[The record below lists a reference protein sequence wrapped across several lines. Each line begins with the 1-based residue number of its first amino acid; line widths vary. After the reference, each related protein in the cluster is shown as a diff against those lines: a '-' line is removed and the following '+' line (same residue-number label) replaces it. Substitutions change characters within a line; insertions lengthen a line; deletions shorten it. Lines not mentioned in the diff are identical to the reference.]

1 MTITATNIRDWVGLK
16 TADIPSDATITYLL
30 TVCTT
35 IIGQDTSILDTND
48 MYDILVL
55 FKTSARVLK
64 WLANRTVKDGYK
76 SFSTAAGSVNK
87 SPNELLQ
94 LAKDM
99 EDDYD
104 DFVQRTI
111 KDVGSSKFL
120 TGLNNATQQD
130 FKDIFQGVSNA
141 WDFQGK
147 YRPSINS
154 HVDYGR
160 AR

>member
-1 MTITATNIRDWVGLK
+1 MTITATNVRDWVGLK
-16 TADIPSDATITYLL
+16 TTDIPSDTTIAYLL

-35 IIGQDTSILDTND
+35 MVTKDTSIASTDS

-76 SFSTAAGSVNK
+76 SFSTAAGNVSK
-87 SPNELLQ
+87 SPTELLR
-94 LAKDM
+94 LAKAM
-99 EDDYD
+99 EEDYD
-104 DFVQRTI
+104 DFVQRSI

-120 TGLNNATQQD
+120 TELDTNTQQD
-130 FKDIFQGVSNA
+130 FKDIFQGVNNA
-141 WDFQGK
+141 WDYEQK

-154 HVDYGR
+154 HIDYGR

>member
-1 MTITATNIRDWVGLK
+1 MTIVAQNIRDWVGLK
-16 TADIPSDATITYLL
+16 TADIPSDTTIAYLL

-35 IIGQDTSILDTND
+35 IISQDTSILDSND
-48 MYDILVL
+48 MYDVLVL

-76 SFSTAAGSVNK
+76 SFSTSAGSVNK
-87 SPNELLQ
+87 SPNELLL

-99 EDDYD
+99 EADYD

-111 KDVGSSKFL
+111 KDVSASKFL
-120 TGLNNATQQD
+120 NGLNTATQQD
-130 FKDIFQGVSNA
+130 FKDIFQGVNNA
-141 WDFQGK
+141 WDYQGK

-160 AR
+160 SR